1 MLVQYSLYKY
11 VQVAQSNYN
20 NLLIVYKSKHISAP
34 KDNCKNYAMHN
45 LSQKLFGH
53 LCKKLQ
59 ALKLLFLLPLLMLFF
74 HALHYCMPKQDPTLN
89 VEQRGCLKTV

>member
-34 KDNCKNYAMHN
+34 KDNCKN
-45 LSQKLFGH
+45 LFGH